1 MPLRPKQEA
10 FVAEYLKDKNATQ
23 AAIRAGYGQRR
34 AAEIGYQLLQKT
46 PVRERIDAAL
56 AEMNAK
62 LRLSAERTLAE
73 YAAVAH
79 SDVGDILD
87 FSGDKVKLRPARD
100 IPERARRAISSVK
113 VRRVVEGKGD
123 EAQEVELIEFKLWSK
138 PQGLQDV
145 AKHQGLLKD
154 GELVLTGQVEVSHG
168 FDLSKLSGEQ
178 LDQLNRIVAIAGQ
191 PAALNGHVASGV
203 AGTNGTAH
211 D

>member
-1 MPLRPKQEA
+1 MPVPELSNPKHEA
-10 FVAEYLKDKNATQ
+10 FAVAYADLKNATKAAVRSGYSERAARQ
-23 AAIRAGYGQRR
+23 QGTRLLSNAAIR
-34 AAEIGYQLLQKT
+34 
-46 PVRERIDAAL
+46 VRIDELL
-56 AEMNAK
+56 ADLNARLK
-62 LRLSAERTLAE
+62 LSAERTLAE

-154 GELVLTGQVEVSHG
+154 GELVLTGQVDVSHG

-178 LDQLNRIVAIAGQ
+178 LDQLNRIVAVAGR
-191 PAALNGHVASGV
+191 PAAALNGHAE
-203 AGTNGTAH
+203 ANGTAH